1 MALFFNGALV
11 VKFKKALSVC
21 LMRTESLFYLN
32 KACLNPHAILNPY
45 GKIHILGES
54 MEKTETTIFVDWENL
69 LADLKAIQ
77 ETDERLKES
86 NFNFNNPEQLLAL
99 IRSFLELEEELKRIY
114 FYVSEPFTEVEPR
127 IKSNK
132 REELE
137 EYKKNNFKEYEG
149 RVNKSGI
156 IQSFNHAIAQQNQVK
171 LRVGRVKFKFVYKF
185 EDKEVYNGLEAKI
198 FIPYLKLRQKQV
210 DALLAHDI
218 TKLYCTK
225 QGGCIL
231 LFSRDTDFVP
241 VLEAAWEKGFEV
253 FIANIQESPNS
264 VPSDLKKSCNVRER
278 SVAEIVDNLPKNQYT
293 SKKKNFSTN
302 EPFNNPFK
310 DQLF

>member
-1 MALFFNGALV
+1 
-11 VKFKKALSVC
+11 
-21 LMRTESLFYLN
+21 
-32 KACLNPHAILNPY
+32 
-45 GKIHILGES
+45 

-77 ETDERLKES
+77 ETDERLKEP
-86 NFNFNNPEQLLAL
+86 NFNFNNPDQLLAL
-99 IRSFLELEEELKRIY
+99 IRSFLEPEEELKRIY
-114 FYVSEPFTEVEPR
+114 FYVSDPFTEVEPR
-127 IKSNK
+127 IKGNK
-132 REELE
+132 NEELE
-137 EYKKNNFKEYEG
+137 EYKEKNPKDYEE

-171 LRVGRVKFKFVYKF
+171 LRVGRVKFKFTNES
-185 EDKEVYNGLEAKI
+185 EDKEVYDLEAKI

-278 SVAEIVDNLPKNQYT
+278 SVADIVDNLPKNQYT
-293 SKKKNFSTN
+293 SKKKNFSPN
-302 EPFNNPFK
+302 EPFNSPFK
-310 DQLF
+310 DQLFKKN

>member
-1 MALFFNGALV
+1 
-11 VKFKKALSVC
+11 
-21 LMRTESLFYLN
+21 
-32 KACLNPHAILNPY
+32 
-45 GKIHILGES
+45 

-77 ETDERLKES
+77 ETDERLKEP
-86 NFNFNNPEQLLAL
+86 NFNFNNPDQLLAL
-99 IRSFLELEEELKRIY
+99 IRSFLEPEEELKRIY

-127 IKSNK
+127 IKGNK
-132 REELE
+132 NEELE
-137 EYKKNNFKEYEG
+137 EYKEKNPRDYEE

-225 QGGCIL
+225 PPGSIL

-253 FIANIQESPNS
+253 FIANIQEGPNL
-264 VPSDLKKSCNVRER
+264 VPPDLRKSCGVRKC
-278 SVAEIVDNLPKNQYT
+278 SVAEIVDSLPKNQHAP
-293 SKKKNFSTN
+293 KKKNFLPK

-310 DQLF
+310 DKLPKKN

>member
-1 MALFFNGALV
+1 
-11 VKFKKALSVC
+11 
-21 LMRTESLFYLN
+21 
-32 KACLNPHAILNPY
+32 
-45 GKIHILGES
+45 

-77 ETDERLKES
+77 ETDERLKEP
-86 NFNFNNPEQLLAL
+86 NFSFNNPDQLLAL
-99 IRSFLELEEELKRIY
+99 IRSFLEPEEELKRIY

-127 IKSNK
+127 IKGNK
-132 REELE
+132 NEELE
-137 EYKKNNFKEYEG
+137 EYKEKNPKDYEE

-241 VLEAAWEKGFEV
+241 VLEAAWEKDFEV
-253 FIANIQESPNS
+253 FIAKIEESPNL
-264 VPSDLKKSCNVRER
+264 VPLDLKDSCDVREH
-278 SVAEIVDNLPKNQYT
+278 SVVEIVDSLPKNQHT
-293 SKKKNFSTN
+293 HKKKNFPPK

-310 DQLF
+310 DQLSKNKK

>member
-1 MALFFNGALV
+1 
-11 VKFKKALSVC
+11 
-21 LMRTESLFYLN
+21 
-32 KACLNPHAILNPY
+32 
-45 GKIHILGES
+45 

-69 LADLKAIQ
+69 LTDLRAIQ
-77 ETDERLKES
+77 ETDDRFKES
-86 NFNFNNPEQLLAL
+86 HFNFNNPEQLLAL
-99 IRSFLELEEELKRIY
+99 IRSFLEPEEELKRIY
-114 FYVSEPFTEVEPR
+114 FYASEPFTEAEPR
-127 IKSNK
+127 ITGKDK
-132 REELE
+132 KDLEKFKKDYPEHYEEKVKISE
-137 EYKKNNFKEYEG
+137 N
-149 RVNKSGI
+149 
-156 IQSFNHAIAQQNQVK
+156 IQKFNHKIAQQNQVK
-171 LRVGRVKFKFVYKF
+171 LRVGRIKFKFVYKF

-293 SKKKNFSTN
+293 PKKKNFSPN

-310 DQLF
+310 DQLFKKN

>member
-1 MALFFNGALV
+1 MFR
-11 VKFKKALSVC
+11 S
-21 LMRTESLFYLN
+21 
-32 KACLNPHAILNPY
+32 HAIINPY
-45 GKIHILGES
+45 DKVRILGES

-69 LADLKAIQ
+69 LTDLRAIQ
-77 ETDERLKES
+77 EMDDRFKES
-86 NFNFNNPEQLLAL
+86 HFNFNNPDQLLAL
-99 IRSFLELEEELKRIY
+99 IRSFLEPEEELKRIY

-127 IKSNK
+127 IKGNK
-132 REELE
+132 NEELE
-137 EYKKNNFKEYEG
+137 EYKEKNPKDYEE

-253 FIANIQESPNS
+253 FIAKIKESPIS
-264 VPSDLKKSCNVRER
+264 VPSDLKRSCDVRER
-278 SVAEIVDNLPKNQYT
+278 SVAEIVDSLPKNQHT
-293 SKKKNFSTN
+293 PKKKNFPPKD
-302 EPFNNPFK
+302 PFNNPFK
-310 DQLF
+310 DQLSKNKK

>member
-1 MALFFNGALV
+1 
-11 VKFKKALSVC
+11 
-21 LMRTESLFYLN
+21 
-32 KACLNPHAILNPY
+32 
-45 GKIHILGES
+45 

-77 ETDERLKES
+77 ETDERLKEP
-86 NFNFNNPEQLLAL
+86 NFNFNNPDQLLAL
-99 IRSFLELEEELKRIY
+99 IRSFLEPEEELKRIY

-127 IKSNK
+127 IKGNK
-132 REELE
+132 KEELE
-137 EYKKNNFKEYEG
+137 EYKEKNPKEYEKKV
-149 RVNKSGI
+149 RKSGI

-171 LRVGRVKFKFVYKF
+171 LRVGRVMPEFVYEF
-185 EDKEVYNGLEAKI
+185 EDEEVYGLEPKI
-198 FIPYLKLRQKQV
+198 PIPKLKLRQKQI

-225 QGGCIL
+225 PLGCVV
-231 LFSRDTDFVP
+231 LFSKDTDFVL

-264 VPSDLKKSCNVRER
+264 VPSDLKKSCNVREC
-278 SVAEIVDNLPKNQYT
+278 SVAEIVGNLPKNQYT
-293 SKKKNFSTN
+293 PKKKNFSSN

-310 DQLF
+310 DQLFKKN